1 MMSTSAPAFGTYAL
15 SGWRAKLLGFAQG
28 LPANWIGRRLAL
40 LSRKLVLKNGP
51 DIVDATVENIRF
63 RLYMRDNVSERKYL
77 FLPQFFDAFERAELR
92 RRLTVQSVFVD
103 IGANAGIYTL
113 TAAAAGA
120 RVISVEPN
128 PVVLSRLQYNLA
140 ANDLLDKVTPVQK
153 GVSDAKGTFD
163 LVLDDTN
170 LGGSSLVATRSDR
183 ALQIECDLLQN
194 ILQDNGIEKIDAMKI
209 DIEGAEDRALFP
221 FFEAAPESLFPSIL
235 IMENSPGQ
243 WQRDLPGLLKQK
255 GYRIMQTTRMNVIWE
270 KSGAK

>member
-1 MMSTSAPAFGTYAL
+1 MTTPPVPDFGTYAL
-15 SGWRAKLLGFAQG
+15 SGWRASLLGFAQN
-28 LPANWIGRRLAL
+28 LPANWLGRRLAL
-40 LSRKLVLKNGP
+40 LSRKLVLKKGP

-63 RLYMRDNVSERKYL
+63 RLHMRDNVSERKYL

-113 TAAAAGA
+113 TAAATGA
-120 RVISVEPN
+120 RVVSVEPN

-140 ANDLLDKVTPVQK
+140 ANDLAAKVTPVQK

-170 LGGSSLVATRSDR
+170 LGGSSLVAMRSDR
-183 ALQIECDLLQN
+183 ALKIECDLLQN

-221 FFEAAPESLFPSIL
+221 FFETAPENLFPSIL
-235 IMENSPGQ
+235 IMENSAGQ
-243 WQRDLPGLLKQK
+243 WQRDLPGLLQQK
-255 GYRIMQTTRMNVIWE
+255 GYRVMQTTRMNVIWE
-270 KSGAK
+270 KT